1 MALKFKQY
9 RYFGANDTNNSG
21 VSLVNNQITFMNWPS
36 GTIKRIGIQTMP
48 GVEFNIN
55 DNSANAPNI
64 IIGPSGTY
72 ELDVEATGA
81 TLGKLDVIENTL
93 LPYFDSNMP
102 STGYLII
109 DVIYEGGN

>member
-9 RYFGANDTNNSG
+9 RYFGSDNINNSD
-21 VSLVNNQITFMNWPS
+21 VLLA
-36 GTIKRIGIQTMP
+36 KRIGIQTMP

-81 TLGKLDVIENTL
+81 TLGKLDIIENTL